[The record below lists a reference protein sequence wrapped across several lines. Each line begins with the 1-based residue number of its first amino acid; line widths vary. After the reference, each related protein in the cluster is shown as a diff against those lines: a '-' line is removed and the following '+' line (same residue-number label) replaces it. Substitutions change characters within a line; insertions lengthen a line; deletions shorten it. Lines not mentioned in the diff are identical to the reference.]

1 MSRIKR
7 GVNRIAKRKKI
18 LDLAKGYRGRSKNC
32 FRIALQRVEK
42 ALQYAY
48 RDRRTRKRDMR
59 ALWIQR
65 INAAVRSH
73 GLTYS
78 RFMDGLIKANISL
91 DRKILADMLI
101 RHVDAFNVIV
111 SKVKAVLE
119 GHYVDKSVKI
129 YTANII

>member
-7 GVNRIAKRKKI
+7 GVNRIKKRKKI

-48 RDRRTRKRDMR
+48 RDRKTRKRDMR

-65 INAAVRSH
+65 INAAAREY
-73 GLTYS
+73 GLVYS
-78 RFMDGLIKANISL
+78 KFISGIMKAGIEV
-91 DRKILADMLI
+91 DRKILADLAI
-101 RHVDAFNVIV
+101 KNKEVFASLV
-111 SKVKAVLE
+111 SKA
-119 GHYVDKSVKI
+119 KI
-129 YTANII
+129 ALNIA